1 MAASSEGYISGM
13 FVTKPTVKSK
23 SKSPGRMQLATP
35 KNRPAILFSSDLEK
49 YAQTLN
55 AYSNGTE
62 YPVVLLPASSDMI
75 DHLQTNEY
83 GVVVVGAANPAI
95 NNNSLLKHI
104 SERQQ
109 LTEVIVISD
118 RPDVSNAVKLMKA
131 GAFDVLVPPIEP
143 VRLAQ
148 SAEDAVTQFVEKK
161 TRRRSEERNRAL
173 TSFEEIVGESPAMQ
187 LVRQTIGTIAPS
199 DANVFVWGESGTG
212 KELVAK
218 ALHSKSKRASKPFI
232 AINCAALPKDI
243 LENELF
249 GHEKGAF
256 TGALSQKPGCF
267 ELADGGTL
275 FLDEVGEMSSE
286 TQAKLLRAIEEQSF
300 RRLGG
305 RHELKVDVRVVAATN
320 REVASALDQGILRSD
335 LYYRLSVVELE
346 LPPLRNRKQ
355 DIVPLATHFLRIFSL
370 KYGKEIKGF
379 TSDYVDMLQ
388 SYHWP
393 GNIRELRNAV
403 ERAVVICPGES
414 ISVLDLPEK
423 ILKTQNEIMHI
434 SIPIGSSVEEAE
446 KKLILE
452 TLASVGNNKA
462 KAARILGVSRK
473 TLHNKLHSF
482 DWRLEGK

>member
-1 MAASSEGYISGM
+1 
-13 FVTKPTVKSK
+13 
-23 SKSPGRMQLATP
+23 MQ
-35 KNRPAILFSSDLEK
+35 
-49 YAQTLN
+49 
-55 AYSNGTE
+55 SNGAE
-62 YPVVLLPASSDMI
+62 YPVTLLPESLNLF
-75 DHLQTNEY
+75 DHIQTTEY
-83 GVVVVGAANPAI
+83 GLIIVGASNPVVSDH
-95 NNNSLLKHI
+95 SLLKHL
-104 SERQQ
+104 SDKQQ
-109 LTEVIVISD
+109 LTEVIIVSE
-118 RPDVSNAVKLMKA
+118 RPDVNNAVKLMKA
-131 GAFDVLVPPIEP
+131 GAFDVLVTPIEP
-143 VRLAQ
+143 HRLAQ
-148 SAEDAVTQFVEKK
+148 STEDALAQFSEKRA
-161 TRRRSEERNRAL
+161 RRRAEERNRAL
-173 TSFEEIVGESPAMQ
+173 TSFEEIVGESPSIQ
-187 LVRQTIGTIAPS
+187 LLRQTINTVAPS

-218 ALHSKSKRASKPFI
+218 GLHSKSKRASKPFI

-256 TGALSQKPGCF
+256 TGALNQKPGCF

-275 FLDEVGEMSSE
+275 FLDEIGEMSTE

-305 RHELKVDVRVVAATN
+305 RHEIKVDVRVIAATN

-335 LYYRLSVVELE
+335 LYYRLSVVEVE
-346 LPPLRNRKQ
+346 LAPLRNRKH
-355 DIVPLATHFLRIFSL
+355 DILPLANHFLRMFSL
-370 KYGKEIKGF
+370 KYGKDIKGF
-379 TSDYVDMLQ
+379 TSDYVEMLQ
-388 SYHWP
+388 AYHWP
-393 GNIRELRNAV
+393 GNIRELRNAI

>member
-1 MAASSEGYISGM
+1 MIRPREI
-13 FVTKPTVKSK
+13 PL
-23 SKSPGRMQLATP
+23 PPQ
-35 KNRPAILFSSDLEK
+35 KNRPAILFARELEK
-49 YAQTLN
+49 YASTL
-55 AYSNGTE
+55 ATYAGEAEFPVSLVPPSSN
-62 YPVVLLPASSDMI
+62 LL
-75 DHLQTNEY
+75 DHLQTSEY
-83 GVVVVGAANPAI
+83 GVIVVGSANPAVSD
-95 NNNSLLKHI
+95 NTLLKHI
-104 SERQQ
+104 ADRQQ
-109 LTEVIVISD
+109 LTSVIVVSE
-118 RPDVSNAVKLMKA
+118 RPDVNNAVKLMKA
-131 GAFDVLVPPIEP
+131 GAFDVLVTPIEP
-143 VRLAQ
+143 SRLVQ
-148 SAEDAVTQFVEKK
+148 STEDALTEFTQRKA
-161 TRRRSEERNRAL
+161 RRRSEERNRAL
-173 TSFEEIVGESPAMQ
+173 TSFEEIVGDSPSVQ
-187 LVRQTIGTIAPS
+187 LIRQTTNTVAPS
-199 DANVFVWGESGTG
+199 DANVFIWGESGTG
-212 KELVAK
+212 KELIAK
-218 ALHSKSKRASKPFI
+218 ALHSKSKRASNPFI

-256 TGALSQKPGCF
+256 TGALNQKPGCF

-275 FLDEVGEMSSE
+275 FLDEIGEMSAE

-305 RHELKVDVRVVAATN
+305 RQEIRVDVRIVAATN
-320 REVASALDQGILRSD
+320 RDISTALDQGTLRSD
-335 LYYRLSVVELE
+335 LYYRLSVVEIE

-355 DIVPLATHFLRIFSL
+355 DIVPLANHFLRMFGL
-370 KYGKEIKGF
+370 KYGKEIRGF
-379 TSDYVDMLQ
+379 TSDYIEMLE

-393 GNIRELRNAV
+393 GNIRELRNAI

>member
-1 MAASSEGYISGM
+1 MIPLPPRRI
-13 FVTKPTVKSK
+13 F
-23 SKSPGRMQLATP
+23 LATI
-35 KNRPAILFSSDLEK
+35 KNRPAILFSTELAQYASTLSSLSNGAEYHVSLLPQSSDL
-49 YAQTLN
+49 YDHIQT
-55 AYSNGTE
+55 TE
-62 YPVVLLPASSDMI
+62 YGLIVIGSSHPVVD
-75 DHLQTNEY
+75 
-83 GVVVVGAANPAI
+83 
-95 NNNSLLKHI
+95 NNSLLKHL
-104 SERQQ
+104 SDKQQ
-109 LTEVIVISD
+109 LTEVIVISEGA
-118 RPDVSNAVKLMKA
+118 DVNNAVRLMKA
-131 GAFDVLVPPIEP
+131 GAFDVLVTPIEP
-143 VRLAQ
+143 ARLLQ
-148 SAEDAVTQFVEKK
+148 STDEALTQFVEKK
-161 TRRRSEERNRAL
+161 ARRRSEERNKAL
-173 TSFEEIVGESPAMQ
+173 TSFEEIVGESHAVQ
-187 LVRQTIGTIAPS
+187 LMRQTISTVAPS

-218 ALHSKSKRASKPFI
+218 GLHSKSKRASKPFI

-275 FLDEVGEMSSE
+275 FLDEIGEMSTE

-305 RHELKVDVRVVAATN
+305 RNEIKVDVRVIAATN
-320 REVASALDQGILRSD
+320 REVSSALDQGILRSD
-335 LYYRLSVVELE
+335 LYYRLSVVEIE
-346 LPPLRNRKQ
+346 LPPLRSRKQ
-355 DIVPLATHFLRIFSL
+355 DILPLANHFLRMFGL
-370 KYGKEIKGF
+370 KYGKNITGF
-379 TSDYVDMLQ
+379 TSDYVEMLQ

-393 GNIRELRNAV
+393 GNIRELRNAI
-403 ERAVVICPGES
+403 ERAAVICPGES

>member
-1 MAASSEGYISGM
+1 LFLAS
-13 FVTKPTVKSK
+13 
-23 SKSPGRMQLATP
+23 L
-35 KNRPAILFSSDLEK
+35 KNRPAILFTGELKEYANALSVHADGVEHPITLLPDSSDILEHI
-49 YAQTLN
+49 QT
-55 AYSNGTE
+55 TE
-62 YPVVLLPASSDMI
+62 YGLIVISS
-75 DHLQTNEY
+75 
-83 GVVVVGAANPAI
+83 ANPVII
-95 NNNSLLKHI
+95 NNTLFKHL
-104 SERQQ
+104 SDKQQ
-109 LTEVIVISD
+109 LTEVIVLTE
-118 RPDVSNAVKLMKA
+118 RPDVNNAVKLMKS
-131 GAFDVLVPPIEP
+131 GAFDVLVAPIDPP
-143 VRLAQ
+143 RLVQ
-148 SAEDAVTQFVEKK
+148 STEDALAQFVERKSQ
-161 TRRRSEERNRAL
+161 RRSEERNRAL
-173 TSFEEIVGESPAMQ
+173 TSFEEIVGESPAIQ
-187 LVRQTIGTIAPS
+187 LLQQTINTVAPS

-275 FLDEVGEMSSE
+275 FLDEIGEMSTE

-305 RHELKVDVRVVAATN
+305 RHEIKVDVRVIAATN
-320 REVASALDQGILRSD
+320 REISTALEQGLLRSD

-346 LPPLRNRKQ
+346 LPPLRNRKH
-355 DIVPLATHFLRIFSL
+355 DILPLANHFLRLFGL
-370 KYGKEIKGF
+370 KYGKDVKGF
-379 TSDYVDMLQ
+379 TSDYVEMLQ

-393 GNIRELRNAV
+393 GNIRELRNAI
-403 ERAVVICPGES
+403 ERAIVICPGES

-423 ILKTQNEIMHI
+423 ILKTQTEIMHI